1 MNRRT
6 LLLSAAVH
14 AGLIVLTMLLSAA
27 GRSEV
32 PTGGGDAIWVDVV
45 TLAQPRDGAPDTPAT
60 IEEDVEDVQ
69 ERQPEDM
76 AEEVPEEAP
85 DTQEPE
91 VQEPPETQEI
101 EDVQDNPE
109 AVENPADSEPSAE
122 QRPPDLQWASV
133 DASGGAG
140 SGAPGPVTYEGR
152 VFTAI
157 RRNFRTSVQPPR
169 SYRIEYTVNPDGS
182 VEVETIRTSGDAA
195 FDRAVEH
202 ALAVAQIPPFPAGRS
217 APAVLRIE
225 FLGTEQE

>member
-6 LLLSAAVH
+6 LLLSAVIHAVVI
-14 AGLIVLTMLLSAA
+14 LLSMLLSAA
-27 GRSEV
+27 GGDRV

-45 TLAQPRDGAPDTPAT
+45 TLAQPDHGAPDVPAT
-60 IEEDVEDVQ
+60 VEEPLEDAHENPPENPAEDVQ
-69 ERQPEDM
+69 EVPDI
-76 AEEVPEEAP
+76 EEVPEA
-85 DTQEPE
+85 QETPE
-91 VQEPPETQEI
+91 
-101 EDVQDNPE
+101 NPE
-109 AVENPADSEPSAE
+109 AQESPEVEEPPRVEEQPAVQESPNP
-122 QRPPDLQWASV
+122 QWASV
-133 DASGGAG
+133 DALGEAG

-169 SYRIEYTVNPDGS
+169 SYRIEYTVNTDGS
-182 VEVETIRTSGDAA
+182 VEIETIRTSGDAA

-217 APAVLRIE
+217 TPAVLRIE

>member
-6 LLLSAAVH
+6 LILSAAVH
-14 AGLIVLTMLLSAA
+14 AAVILLAMLLSAA

-45 TLAQPRDGAPDTPAT
+45 TLARPDDGAPDDPSAV
-60 IEEDVEDVQ
+60 EEHVE
-69 ERQPEDM
+69 EPRENPPENPV
-76 AEEVPEEAP
+76 EEVPEEAP
-85 DTQEPE
+85 DTEEVPEAQETLENPVVQENPE
-91 VQEPPETQEI
+91 VQENPQVQEQPVTQ
-101 EDVQDNPE
+101 Q
-109 AVENPADSEPSAE
+109 SAN
-122 QRPPDLQWASV
+122 QQWASV
-133 DASGGAG
+133 DASGEAG

-157 RRNFRTSVQPPR
+157 RRNFRTSVRPPR
-169 SYRIEYTVNPDGS
+169 SYRIEYTVNTDGS
-182 VEVETIRTSGDAA
+182 VEIETIRTSGDAA

-217 APAVLRIE
+217 TPAVLRIE